1 MCGKKSRLT
10 QVTVVPR
17 ETVRLSSLKSAIS
30 EIRAKGVG
38 VSMGVGVLVRSGAS
52 VSVGK
57 SVAVDEDVGVSVGK
71 SVAVGEDVGVAV
83 GKSVAVDEDVGVAVG
98 EFLRAAVGRG
108 VAVACSCKPP
118 PHAPKII
125 GKSPR
130 RTVTRNSVAIFI
142 IVRWYSPYKPHTIA
156 PLTTAAWIGLI
167 VCLSALPRLPRFPV
181 GTESSTSPWGH
192 IVTHLLLAAMVYL
205 EIGTRPAI
213 RVKRAGAMAL
223 AFACF
228 DSVRARG

>member
-57 SVAVDEDVGVSVGK
+57 SVAVDEDVGV
-71 SVAVGEDVGVAV
+71 AV
-83 GKSVAVDEDVGVAVG
+83 GKRVAVDEDIGVAVG
-98 EFLRAAVGRG
+98 EFVGAAVGRG
-108 VAVACSCKPP
+108 VAIACGCKPP

-125 GKSPR
+125 GKSPKR
-130 RTVTRNSVAIFI
+130 SVIRNSVAIFI
-142 IVRWYSPYKPHTIA
+142 LYD
-156 PLTTAAWIGLI
+156 
-167 VCLSALPRLPRFPV
+167 
-181 GTESSTSPWGH
+181 GTPSISH
-192 IVTHLLLAAMVYL
+192 IQL
-205 EIGTRPAI
+205 
-213 RVKRAGAMAL
+213 
-223 AFACF
+223 
-228 DSVRARG
+228 RG